1 MACPINFKKQQK
13 SSFRITAIFFTY
25 YDVSRLQVVVF
36 FFPENV
42 CESLIKAQHL
52 FFDAVNIVMNL

>member
-13 SSFRITAIFFTY
+13 SSFRITDIFFTY

-36 FFPENV
+36 F
-42 CESLIKAQHL
+42 SLKTFA
-52 FFDAVNIVMNL
+52 NR